1 MSDGTPRS
9 IDTEL
14 LTTGAEAAERYYL
27 ASQWTLMRRRFTRHR
42 LAIIGLVVLGLL
54 YFVALFA
61 EFFATQDIYR
71 RDSDHLYARPQRIRF
86 VGEYGLSLRP
96 FVYPWHVELDLET
109 FRNRYAPDT
118 SRKAYLRFFASGDEY
133 ELWGLFA
140 SRIHLVGVDE
150 GTLFLLGAD
159 KFGRDIY
166 SRTLYAARTSL
177 SIGLVGVA
185 VAFVLGC
192 TLGGVSGFFGGAADM
207 AIQRLIEFMQ
217 SIPQIPLW
225 MALSAAVPRQWGP
238 LEVYLSITII
248 LSLVGWTGLARVVR
262 GKLLQLREEDFV
274 MAATIAGSTSASII
288 ARHLLPSFM
297 SYLIVS
303 LTLSVPGMILGETSL
318 SFLGLGLRP
327 PTVSWGVLLKEAQ
340 NVRTIELHPWMMI
353 PALLVIVTVLCY
365 NFVGDGLR
373 DAADPYKSN

>member
-1 MSDGTPRS
+1 MSDGKPRS

-14 LTTGAEAAERYYL
+14 LKTRASAEERYYL

-42 LAIIGLVVLGLL
+42 LALIGLVVLGLL

-71 RDSDHLYARPQRIRF
+71 RDSDHLYAPPQRIRF
-86 VGEYGLSLRP
+86 LGEDGLSLRP
-96 FVYPWHVELDLET
+96 FVYPWSVELDLET

-118 SRKAYLRFFASGDEY
+118 SRKAYLRLFARGDEY
-133 ELWGLFA
+133 ELWGVFP
-140 SRIHLVGVDE
+140 SRTHLLGVDE

-185 VAFVLGC
+185 LAFVLGC
-192 TLGGVSGFFGGAADM
+192 TFGGISGFFGGAADM

-217 SIPQIPLW
+217 SIPSIPLW

-238 LEVYLSITII
+238 LEVYLGITII
-248 LSLVGWTGLARVVR
+248 LSLLAWTGLARVVR

-274 MAATIAGSTSASII
+274 MAAAIAGSTATSII
-288 ARHLLPSFM
+288 VRHLLPSFM
-297 SYLIVS
+297 SFLIVS
-303 LTLSVPGMILGETSL
+303 LTLSVPGMILGETAL

-327 PTVSWGVLLKEAQ
+327 PTVSWGVLLKQAQ

-353 PALLVIVTVLCY
+353 PGLLVIVTVLCY

>member
-1 MSDGTPRS
+1 MSDTVVRETGTV
-9 IDTEL
+9 
-14 LTTGAEAAERYYL
+14 TTSVAVLDESYYL
-27 ASQWTLMRRRFTRHR
+27 ASQWTLMRRHFTRHR
-42 LAIIGLVVLGLL
+42 LALIGLVILALL

-71 RDSDHLYARPQRIRF
+71 RDSDHLYAPPQRIRL
-86 VGEYGLSLRP
+86 VGEDGLSLRP
-96 FVYPWHVELDLET
+96 FVYPWRVELDQET

-118 SRKAYLRFFASGDEY
+118 SRKAYLRFFSRGDEY
-133 ELWGLFA
+133 KLWSLLR
-140 SRIHLVGVDE
+140 SRIHFVGVDE
-150 GTLFLLGAD
+150 GTLFLMGAD

-185 VAFVLGC
+185 ITFVLGC
-192 TLGGVSGFFGGAADM
+192 ALGGISGFFGGSADM

-217 SIPQIPLW
+217 SIPSIPLW
-225 MALSAAVPRQWGP
+225 MALSAAVPHQWGA
-238 LEVYLSITII
+238 LQVYLSITVI
-248 LSLVGWTGLARVVR
+248 LSLLGWTGLARVVR

-274 MAATIAGSTSASII
+274 MAAMIAGATSTSTIV
-288 ARHLLPSFM
+288 RHLLPSFM

-303 LTLSVPGMILGETSL
+303 LTLSIPGMILGETAL

-327 PTVSWGVLLKEAQ
+327 PTVSWGVLLKAAS
-340 NVRTIELHPWMMI
+340 NVRTIELHPWLMI
-353 PALLVIVTVLCY
+353 PGLLVIVTVLCY

-373 DAADPYKSN
+373 DAADPYKS

>member
-1 MSDGTPRS
+1 MSDGEPRRGEAGLLS
-9 IDTEL
+9 TEP
-14 LTTGAEAAERYYL
+14 EAAERYYL

-42 LAIIGLVVLGLL
+42 LAIIGLAVLGVL

-71 RDSDHLYARPQRIRF
+71 RDSDHLFAPPQRIRF
-86 VGEYGLSLRP
+86 FAEDGLSLRP
-96 FVYPWHVELDLET
+96 FVYPWSVELDLET

-118 SRKAYLRFFASGDEY
+118 SRKAYLRLFASGDEY
-133 ELWGLFA
+133 ELWGLFP
-140 SRIHLVGVDE
+140 SRIHLLGVDE
-150 GTLFLLGAD
+150 GTLFLMGAD

-185 VAFVLGC
+185 LAFVLGC
-192 TLGGVSGFFGGAADM
+192 TFGGISGFFGGAADM
-207 AIQRLIEFMQ
+207 AIQRIIEFLQ
-217 SIPQIPLW
+217 SIPSIPLW

-238 LEVYLSITII
+238 LQVYLGITII
-248 LSLVGWTGLARVVR
+248 LSLLAWTGLARVVR

-274 MAATIAGSTSASII
+274 MAAAIAGSTSTTII
-288 ARHLLPSFM
+288 VRHLLPSFM
-297 SYLIVS
+297 SFLIVS
-303 LTLSVPGMILGETSL
+303 LTLSVPGMILGETAL

-353 PALLVIVTVLCY
+353 PGLLVIVTVLCY